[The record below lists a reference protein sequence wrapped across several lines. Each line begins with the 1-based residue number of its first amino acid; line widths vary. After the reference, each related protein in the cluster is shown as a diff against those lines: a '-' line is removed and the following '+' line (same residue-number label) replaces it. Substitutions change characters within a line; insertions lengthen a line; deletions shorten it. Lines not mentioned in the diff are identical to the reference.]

1 MSQKPKTSLDKL
13 ADKWGM
19 NNPGKRHRSAP
30 KTEPTE
36 LSRKYN
42 SIRRQNVQGEQS
54 FPCFECCTLI
64 NGRDS
69 AYYEG
74 WERIAVPPIESGDTM
89 FPLLRKL
96 CYSCGVKHQTPE
108 NAR

>member
-13 ADKWGM
+13 ADKWGL
-19 NNPGKRHRSAP
+19 NHPGKRHRPAP
-30 KTEPTE
+30 KTETSPE

-54 FPCFECCTLI
+54 FPCFECITLI

-74 WERIAVPPIESGDTM
+74 WERIVVPSEDSGPRM
-89 FPLLRKL
+89 WRKL
-96 CYSCGVKHQTPE
+96 CYSCGIKHQTPE
-108 NAR
+108 NTR